1 MDGQSSTNGYD
12 RVCLSGNLIIDC
24 KLHDKTALQQGTTNI
39 MSYENVL
46 YFAISRDLDNKDQIY
61 GKFGNHKVGPEN
73 EKKRFAAYNTVN
85 PSYKYMAVQYNKMIM
100 GTKNQYLDNYINQ
113 TVLFKSSTKPL
124 VNFKKSKGESNRYTD
139 WFCLTEHSAKN
150 ILLYMEQLN
159 DTKPYNKPVPLDN
172 EYDYTIF
179 VRAICSY
186 LQLRDERLN
195 VYFSCIP
202 THHKSVLPK
211 LDAVSS
217 KLQAHTQK
225 KNRMCFCL

>member
-1 MDGQSSTNGYD
+1 
-12 RVCLSGNLIIDC
+12 
-24 KLHDKTALQQGTTNI
+24 
-39 MSYENVL
+39 MSLVKKHEYENVL
-46 YFAISRDLDNKDQIY
+46 YFAISRDLDDKDQIY
-61 GKFGNHKVGPEN
+61 GKFGNHKVGPQN

-124 VNFKKSKGESNRYTD
+124 VNFKKSNGEGKGGRCTD
-139 WFCLTEHSAKN
+139 WFSLTEHAAKN
-150 ILLYMEQLN
+150 ILLYMKQLN
-159 DTKPYNKPVPLDN
+159 DTKPYDMPVPLDT

-179 VRAICSY
+179 VRAICSF

-195 VYFSCIP
+195 IYLSGIP
-202 THHKSVLPK
+202 IHHKTVLPD

-217 KLQAHTQK
+217 RLQT
-225 KNRMCFCL
+225 KNKTRLCFCL

>member
-1 MDGQSSTNGYD
+1 M
-12 RVCLSGNLIIDC
+12 LC
-24 KLHDKTALQQGTTNI
+24 KVT
-39 MSYENVL
+39 MSYENVI

-113 TVLFKSSTKPL
+113 TVLFKSSVKPL
-124 VNFKKSKGESNRYTD
+124 VNFKKSESNRCTD
-139 WFCLTEHSAKN
+139 WFCLTEHAAKN
-150 ILLYMEQLN
+150 ILLYMKQLN
-159 DTKPYNKPVPLDN
+159 DTKPYNKPVPLDD

-186 LQLRDERLN
+186 LQLRDDRLN
-195 VYFSCIP
+195 IYFSGIP
-202 THHKSVLPK
+202 THHKNVLPD

-217 KLQAHTQK
+217 RLQIAGTQK
-225 KNRMCFCL
+225 KNKTKLCFCL

>member
-1 MDGQSSTNGYD
+1 
-12 RVCLSGNLIIDC
+12 
-24 KLHDKTALQQGTTNI
+24 

-61 GKFGNHKVGPEN
+61 GKFGNHKVGPQN

-113 TVLFKSSTKPL
+113 TVLFKSSAKPL
-124 VNFKKSKGESNRYTD
+124 ANFKKSENNRCTD
-139 WFCLTEHSAKN
+139 WFSLTEHAAKN
-150 ILLYMEQLN
+150 ILLYMKQLN
-159 DTKPYNKPVPLDN
+159 DNKPYNKHVPLDN

-186 LQLRDERLN
+186 LQLRDERLKI
-195 VYFSCIP
+195 YFLSIP
-202 THHKSVLPK
+202 THHKNVLPD

-217 KLQAHTQK
+217 RLQIAGTQK
-225 KNRMCFCL
+225 KNKTKLCFCL

>member
-1 MDGQSSTNGYD
+1 MSL
-12 RVCLSGNLIIDC
+12 VKKHDC
-24 KLHDKTALQQGTTNI
+24 
-39 MSYENVL
+39 ENVL

-61 GKFGNHKVGPEN
+61 GKFGNHKVGAQN

-124 VNFKKSKGESNRYTD
+124 VNFKKNESNRCTD
-139 WFCLTEHSAKN
+139 WFSLTEHAAKN
-150 ILLYMEQLN
+150 ILLYMKQLN
-159 DTKPYNKPVPLDN
+159 DNKPYNKPVPLDN

-186 LQLRDERLN
+186 LQLRDDRLN
-195 VYFSCIP
+195 IYFSGIS
-202 THHKSVLPK
+202 THHKNVLPD
-211 LDAVSS
+211 LEAVSS
-217 KLQAHTQK
+217 RLQHQGKQTK
-225 KNRMCFCL
+225 HRMCFCL

>member
-1 MDGQSSTNGYD
+1 
-12 RVCLSGNLIIDC
+12 
-24 KLHDKTALQQGTTNI
+24 

-61 GKFGNHKVGPEN
+61 GKFGNHKVGPHN

-100 GTKNQYLDNYINQ
+100 GSKNQYLDNYINQ
-113 TVLFKSSTKPL
+113 TVLFKSSAKPL
-124 VNFKKSKGESNRYTD
+124 VNFKKSESNRCTD
-139 WFCLTEHSAKN
+139 WFCLTEYAAKN
-150 ILLYMEQLN
+150 ILLYMRQLN
-159 DTKPYNKPVPLDN
+159 DNKPYNKPVPLDN

-195 VYFSCIP
+195 VYLSGIP
-202 THHKSVLPK
+202 THQKTVLPD

-217 KLQAHTQK
+217 RLQHQGTHK
-225 KNRMCFCL
+225 RDRTRLCFCL

>member
-1 MDGQSSTNGYD
+1 
-12 RVCLSGNLIIDC
+12 
-24 KLHDKTALQQGTTNI
+24 

-46 YFAISRDLDNKDQIY
+46 YFAISRDLDNKEQIY
-61 GKFGNHKVGPEN
+61 GKFGNHKVGPQN

-100 GTKNQYLDNYINQ
+100 GSKNQYLDNYINQ

-124 VNFKKSKGESNRYTD
+124 VNFKKSENNRSTD
-139 WFCLTEHSAKN
+139 WFCLTEHAAKN
-150 ILLYMEQLN
+150 ILLYMKQLN
-159 DTKPYNKPVPLDN
+159 DNKPYNKHVPLDN

-186 LQLRDERLN
+186 LQLRDDRLN
-195 VYFSCIP
+195 IYFSGIP
-202 THHKSVLPK
+202 THHNVVLPD

-217 KLQAHTQK
+217 RLQSGS
-225 KNRMCFCL
+225 KNKTRLCFCL